1 MLFRCS
7 QFALPLSAAL
17 LPLPALAEDTEQNV
31 IVVSATATE
40 HALENVPAS
49 VSIITAQ
56 DLALRPVQDLA
67 EALEGAPGI
76 TIGGIGMTRRG
87 ISIRGM
93 SSEHALVLV
102 DGRRVNVAGSAMAH
116 ADFDLG
122 WVPVTAIERIEVVR
136 GALSSLYGSE
146 ALAGVINVITR
157 RPADAWEGSA
167 VNSFS
172 LHDGPGGNAYQ
183 LGAYFGGPLVRD
195 KLSLVAWGEWR
206 RRVPTPNREDRGISE
221 LEGREALSGNLALR
235 WTPTAAQEI
244 DLSYQVGD
252 DDRWRDA
259 VTTGARPTYYEY
271 RDLVDRQQLSLS
283 HRGNWAWGTTQVRAY
298 RSKLERVNKR
308 SDNQA
313 PTAPQSMTDEVI
325 DGYASVPMGGWQTL
339 TFGGEWRHET
349 LEDATVNLRGRK
361 SSDHGALFIQDE
373 LKLGSRASV
382 VIGSR
387 FDHHEA
393 YGWET
398 SPRAYLV
405 YHPVPNLTL
414 RGGVGQGFKA
424 PTLKQLS
431 PEYRASGGGGR
442 FTIIGNPDLR
452 PETSTSYELGAEY
465 RRTTW
470 SLRGTLY
477 QNDLDNLV
485 QTYCTAYCGLRGR
498 ELRAYQNVDKARVR
512 GVELGGQATLPGDLK
527 LDLNYTYAEAENRQT
542 GLTLAE
548 RPAHS
553 GNLRL
558 SWTPTAALNVD
569 LRGRYVGRQKIYQG
583 TTPVDL
589 PAYDLWALSATY
601 ALTPALSLRGGV
613 ENITDARL
621 AEESGLYSYAEP
633 GRIFHFGLS
642 ARF

>member
-1 MLFRCS
+1 MFRCS
-7 QFALPLSAAL
+7 RLALPLTAAL
-17 LPLPALAEDTEQNV
+17 LPLPALAEDAAQNV

-40 HALENVPAS
+40 HGLASVPAS
-49 VSIITAQ
+49 VSIITAE
-56 DLALRPVQDLA
+56 DLAIRPVQDLA

-76 TIGGIGMTRRG
+76 TIGGVGMTRRG

-93 SSEHALVLV
+93 SSEHALILI

-157 RPADAWEGSA
+157 RPTQAWEGS
-167 VNSFS
+167 VMSS
-172 LHDGPGGNAYQ
+172 LSLQEGDGGNAYQ
-183 LGAYFGGPLVRD
+183 FGAYLGGPLVRD
-195 KLSLVAWGEWR
+195 KLSLAAWGEWR
-206 RRVPTPNREDRGISE
+206 RRAPTPGRDDQRLSE
-221 LEGREALSGNLALR
+221 LEGREALSGNLSLR

-244 DLSYQVGD
+244 DLSYQIGE

-259 VTTGARPTYYEY
+259 VAAGRVPVYYEY
-271 RDLVDRQQLSLS
+271 RDQVERQQLSVS
-283 HRGNWAWGTTQVRAY
+283 HRGTWGWGTTQVRAY
-298 RSKLERVNKR
+298 RSRLERLNER

-313 PTAPQSMTDEVI
+313 PAAPQTMTDDVI
-325 DGYASVPMGGWQTL
+325 DGYASVPLGGWQTL
-339 TFGGEWRHET
+339 TFGGEWRHER
-349 LEDATVNLRGRK
+349 LEDATVSLRGRR
-361 SSDHGALFIQDE
+361 STDHGALFVQDE
-373 LKLGSRASV
+373 LKFGDRASLV
-382 VIGSR
+382 LGSR

-405 YHPVPNLTL
+405 YHPLPNLTL

-431 PEYRASGGGGR
+431 PEYRAIGGGGR
-442 FTIIGNPDLR
+442 FTIVGNPELE
-452 PETSTSYELGAEY
+452 PEISTSYELGAEY
-465 RRTTW
+465 RAQNW

-477 QNDLDNLV
+477 QNDLDNLI
-485 QTYCTAYCGLRGR
+485 QTYCTAFCGLRGQ
-498 ELRAYQNVDKARVR
+498 ELRAYQNVDRARVR
-512 GVELGGQATLPGDLK
+512 GIELGGKATLLTGLT
-527 LDLNYTYAEAENRQT
+527 LDVNYTYADAEDRRT
-542 GLTLAE
+542 GQALAE

-558 SWTPTAALNVD
+558 SWAASDALTLD
-569 LRGRYVGRQKIYQG
+569 LRGRYVGRQTIYDG
-583 TTPVDL
+583 TRPHAL
-589 PAYDLWALSATY
+589 PAYDLWSLSATY
-601 ALTPALSLRGGV
+601 AITPAVVLRGGV
-613 ENITDARL
+613 ENIADTHL

-633 GRIFHFGLS
+633 GRIFHLGLS